1 MRIFKKFF
9 FELNQYLKEW
19 INVDREEWLIRI
31 SAWVTIIITVLL
43 LLFFWKKIRDN
54 YLIEYSKDVQRFIRY
69 FLVALLYLTLYFPIF
84 QFLKFLFLK
93 RNKVQNY
100 RILLGEAF
108 SYIPIPYPICKGDY
122 CIYKIKNVFCD
133 IGNVQL

>member
-19 INVDREEWLIRI
+19 VNVDREEWLIRI

-69 FLVALLYLTLYFPIF
+69 FLVAFLYITLYFPIS

-93 RNKVQNY
+93 K
-100 RILLGEAF
+100 
-108 SYIPIPYPICKGDY
+108 K
-122 CIYKIKNVFCD
+122 
-133 IGNVQL
+133 

>member
-19 INVDREEWLIRI
+19 VNVDREEWLIRI

-69 FLVALLYLTLYFPIF
+69 FLVALLYLTLYFPIS
-84 QFLKFLFLK
+84 QFLKFLFFK
-93 RNKVQNY
+93 K
-100 RILLGEAF
+100 
-108 SYIPIPYPICKGDY
+108 K
-122 CIYKIKNVFCD
+122 
-133 IGNVQL
+133 

>member
-9 FELNQYLKEW
+9 FELNQYFKEW
-19 INVDREEWLIRI
+19 VNVDREEWLIRI

-69 FLVALLYLTLYFPIF
+69 FLVALLYLTLYFPIS
-84 QFLKFLFLK
+84 QFLKFLF
-93 RNKVQNY
+93 
-100 RILLGEAF
+100 F
-108 SYIPIPYPICKGDY
+108 
-122 CIYKIKNVFCD
+122 
-133 IGNVQL
+133 